1 MTFDHDVP
9 NRREVLK
16 GMGASA
22 LFAAANRGALGAEY
36 RHADASWLA
45 ACSFGVSTHWTAQSQ
60 TVDADAW
67 LPFEETVAHF
77 SATDYVEQI
86 AGAGAQ
92 YVIFTAAHAL
102 QILPAPCEAIDRIAP
117 NRIASGRTTKRDL
130 IGDIADACRA
140 RGLHLILYYNHSCN
154 HGDDPDWEYAVGY
167 HQQDKSRL
175 TSNLLGIIRE
185 LGARYGS
192 RVAGWWFDSC
202 GSLDPRGA
210 FDATTT
216 DMRDFQFPWN
226 EWVETARTG
235 FEDRLVTLNSGVLSH
250 YLYSTHQDYEAG
262 EAGNLIAVPSAQFTA
277 DHLQDHRWVC
287 IDNPG
292 WLHGRVKTPLAGP
305 RFSLAAVL
313 DYVREC
319 NRVKVPVT
327 FNVDIDRT
335 GKLSAESLAQL
346 REVKKKLA

>member
-1 MTFDHDVP
+1 MKLHHDAL

-22 LFAAANRGALGAEY
+22 LFAAASRGAHGAEY
-36 RHADASWLA
+36 RRADASWLA

-67 LPFEETVAHF
+67 LPFEETVARF
-77 SATDYVEQI
+77 SPTDYVEQI
-86 AGAGAQ
+86 AGAGAR

-102 QILPAPCEAIDRIAP
+102 QMLPAPCEAIDRIAP
-117 NRIASGRTTKRDL
+117 RRTTKRDL
-130 IGDIADACRA
+130 IGEIADACRA
-140 RGLHLILYYNHSCN
+140 RGLHLIVYYNHSCN
-154 HGDDPDWEYAVGY
+154 HGDDPEWEYAVGY
-167 HQQDKSRL
+167 HAQDKSRL
-175 TSNLLGIIRE
+175 TSNLMGIIRE

-216 DMRDFQFPWN
+216 DMRNFQFPWD

-235 FEDRLVTLNSGVLSH
+235 FDGRLVTLNSGVLSH

-262 EAGNLIAVPSAQFTA
+262 EAGNLIAVPSAQFTT

-292 WLHGRVKTPLAGP
+292 WVHGKVRTPLAAP
-305 RFSLAAVL
+305 RFRLAAVL
-313 DYVREC
+313 DYVSAC
-319 NRVKVPVT
+319 NKVKVPVT

-346 REVKKKLA
+346 HEVKKNLA